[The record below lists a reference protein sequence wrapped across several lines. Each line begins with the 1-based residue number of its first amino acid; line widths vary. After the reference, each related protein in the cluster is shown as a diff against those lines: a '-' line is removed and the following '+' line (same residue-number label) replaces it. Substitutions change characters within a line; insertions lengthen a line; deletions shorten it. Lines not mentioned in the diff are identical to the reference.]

1 MKKHVMTRA
10 WEIAKTGAKR
20 FGGNAKEYFAAA
32 LRMAWAEFKSAAA
45 IVEWDLPADTRKCR
59 TWMARITGTHPVYKL
74 ERQFLNPDG
83 EDKYGD
89 KLFDLTRGYY
99 EAYNGKH
106 RYFIQVIKGKATKV
120 ERHVVMSAFAIEV
133 A

>member
-1 MKKHVMTRA
+1 MKNVMARA
-10 WEIAKTGAKR
+10 WEIAKAAVLK
-20 FGGNAKEYFAAA
+20 FGGKAKEYFAQA
-32 LRMAWAEFKSAAA
+32 LVMAWAEIKTTKA

-74 ERQFLNPDG
+74 DRQFVNPDG

-89 KLFDLTRGYY
+89 KLFDLTNGYY
-99 EAYNGKH
+99 EAYNGKR

-120 ERHVVMSAFAIEV
+120 ERHVVMSAFAMEV